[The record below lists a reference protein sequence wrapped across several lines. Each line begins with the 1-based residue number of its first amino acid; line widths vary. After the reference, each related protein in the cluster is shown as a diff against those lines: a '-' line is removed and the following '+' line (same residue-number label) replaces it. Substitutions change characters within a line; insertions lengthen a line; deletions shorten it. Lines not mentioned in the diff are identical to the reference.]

1 MTFPVT
7 TYLILRTSYKDWTMS
22 LKKLSGNTQTLNIN
36 EDMYKLKLEL
46 HRMVYITSDFI
57 IQILISNRIITT
69 LSISNLTP
77 MG

>member
-1 MTFPVT
+1 
-7 TYLILRTSYKDWTMS
+7 MS